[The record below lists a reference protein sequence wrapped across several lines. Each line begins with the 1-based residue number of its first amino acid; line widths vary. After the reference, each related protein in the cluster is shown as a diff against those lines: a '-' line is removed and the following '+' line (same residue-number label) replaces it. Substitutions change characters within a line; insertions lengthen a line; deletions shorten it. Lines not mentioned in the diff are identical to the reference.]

1 MKNFIK
7 NLHNA
12 TPKFIKQRLYLQT
25 AIIAMFLFT
34 MIVMLVWTGNTLT
47 MITAIARFERTHSV
61 SRLQA
66 KAYLLEYLD
75 TRNAQA
81 KKLFFENMDI
91 TQSYN
96 KVFSNLLTMRTS
108 KPEKEFVQILESTFK
123 EADHKTS
130 VIIVNRINVLYWH
143 SIVKELVGYA
153 EKANPVGETILK
165 LGALAMEADSKE
177 QRHSILSQIGN
188 AEKDFVYYESSFSK
202 SCSDLANAIASLVNY
217 FSVFILLLSAGFTG
231 LLTYLIANS
240 LLQQASIYAR
250 DLEESEER
258 LKLVIKGSSDAPWD
272 WNLITNELY
281 YSPQW
286 WEQIGYSP
294 NELTADAALWQRL
307 IHADDSDRVNDFFQK
322 TLLSG
327 TESYEVEFRLLHKAG
342 HYVPILSRG
351 LISRNNG
358 GKPIRVSGTN
368 MDLSEQ
374 KRVEEELR
382 KSKQFNET
390 ILNASPD
397 VIYVYDIVD
406 KINIYSN
413 EGIMRVLGYSSAEI
427 KDMGEMLVQNLMHP
441 EDFSNYLNEITS
453 KYQLVQD
460 NEFIEHEYRM
470 KHKNGQWRWLNSKE
484 SVFLRKDGKP
494 KQIFGIISDITKKK
508 KLERE
513 SLILKTAVN
522 QVPVGIALADENI
535 NIYYCNP
542 EGLGVRGGNVDDL
555 VEIPKESFS
564 NWQVLMLNGEPYE
577 TDNLPLVKAIKKGMT
592 IREEFI
598 VRHQDGSNRICDAT
612 ACPIRENNKIIGGM
626 VVFLDITGKKRLEEQ
641 LLQSQKMKSISTLA
655 GGIAH
660 DFNNMLSVLIGNVSY
675 AVSTIRKE
683 DELFEILSDALE
695 GAKQAQ
701 NLTHQLL
708 TFAKGGEPIKKVCDI
723 NALLEETGK
732 FVTSGAKSRFD
743 FKPTADLWT
752 AEIDSGQIN
761 QVISN
766 LIINA
771 DQAMPNGGIITVKTE
786 NTDIQTDS
794 GLPLAEGPYIRI
806 TVEDQGIGIQ
816 AKHISNIF
824 DPFFTTK
831 QKGSGLGLS
840 TVYSIVKK
848 HNGHIT
854 VYSEAG
860 KGTVFNIYLPAILA
874 NATKQEEKKDVMH
887 QGKGKVLIMD
897 DQEAILNMV
906 GRLLN
911 LMGYETEFAL
921 DGIEAIEKYR
931 EAYQGQNPFDLVILD
946 LTIPGG
952 MGGAKTIPELL
963 KIDSNVKAIVS
974 SGYSND
980 PIMANYEAYGFCGVV
995 PKPYTKAQLSEVLN
1009 QI

>member
-1 MKNFIK
+1 
-7 NLHNA
+7 
-12 TPKFIKQRLYLQT
+12 
-25 AIIAMFLFT
+25 
-34 MIVMLVWTGNTLT
+34 
-47 MITAIARFERTHSV
+47 
-61 SRLQA
+61 
-66 KAYLLEYLD
+66 
-75 TRNAQA
+75 
-81 KKLFFENMDI
+81 
-91 TQSYN
+91 
-96 KVFSNLLTMRTS
+96 
-108 KPEKEFVQILESTFK
+108 
-123 EADHKTS
+123 
-130 VIIVNRINVLYWH
+130 
-143 SIVKELVGYA
+143 
-153 EKANPVGETILK
+153 
-165 LGALAMEADSKE
+165 MEADSKE

-860 KGTVFNIYLPAILA
+860 KGTVFNIYMPAILA

-921 DGIEAIEKYR
+921 NGIEAIEKYR